1 MNRIWKD
8 MMRASADRE
17 VRGTW
22 DLLLPSI
29 QHAFNSSVHAG
40 SKTSPFDRPRRSI
53 GTPWRYIASEPN
65 GFLGDFSGLGMKS
78 PETSIQ
84 LNLSHRLLLQPS
96 SSSSTNLYISAE
108 FVRAIIIWPKRTKCH
123 WKLKFRCVRSTRL
136 RS

>member
-65 GFLGDFSGLGMKS
+65 GEFAECFPESGS
-78 PETSIQ
+78 EISIQ
-84 LNLSHRLLLQPS
+84 LINCPVTPS
-96 SSSSTNLYISAE
+96 PAAT
-108 FVRAIIIWPKRTKCH
+108 VQ
-123 WKLKFRCVRSTRL
+123 
-136 RS
+136 